1 MNIDNIYN
9 YFNVEAISERFCQK
23 VGWGMGL
30 LGTSELCTNGFDC
43 LFPTVGVSLPTL
55 ILKCVC
61 VIFQVRKEEADEK
74 ERRPTD
80 SQAHGRNEILYGDH

>member
-1 MNIDNIYN
+1 M
-9 YFNVEAISERFCQK
+9 K
-23 VGWGMGL
+23 KLGWGDGAFWGPVKCALMG
-30 LGTSELCTNGFDC
+30 SIAS

-61 VIFQVRKEEADEK
+61 VIFQVRKEDADEK

-80 SQAHGRNEILYGDH
+80 SQAHGRNEILYGDQLSASVPAKYDL

>member
-1 MNIDNIYN
+1 MNCALMPL
-9 YFNVEAISERFCQK
+9 V
-23 VGWGMGL
+23 MG
-30 LGTSELCTNGFDC
+30 SIVS
-43 LFPTVGVSLPTL
+43 LFPTVGVSSPTL